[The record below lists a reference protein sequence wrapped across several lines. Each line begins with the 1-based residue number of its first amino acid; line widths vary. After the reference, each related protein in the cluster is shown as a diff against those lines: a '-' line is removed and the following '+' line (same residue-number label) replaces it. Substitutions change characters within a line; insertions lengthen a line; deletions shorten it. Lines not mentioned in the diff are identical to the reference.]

1 MNEAM
6 RHHRPEASPPP
17 SPLLSTGGTGVE
29 ETAHSVDVSGARL
42 HYWTAGGADRPA
54 VALTHGAGADH
65 RMFDPQ
71 IPALVGAGY
80 RTLRWDVRYHGA
92 SASGTGRFRTGY
104 AARDLGRCWTRPTC
118 AGPWSCWGSRW
129 AATSPRSTC
138 AGGPRRSPRSW

>member
-1 MNEAM
+1 
-6 RHHRPEASPPP
+6 
-17 SPLLSTGGTGVE
+17 TGGTGVE

-92 SASGTGRFRTGY
+92 SASSTGRFRTGY
-104 AARDLGRCWTRPTC
+104 AARDLGAVLDAADVRRPVVLL
-118 AGPWSCWGSRW
+118 GQSM
-129 AATSPRSTC
+129 
-138 AGGPRRSPRSW
+138 